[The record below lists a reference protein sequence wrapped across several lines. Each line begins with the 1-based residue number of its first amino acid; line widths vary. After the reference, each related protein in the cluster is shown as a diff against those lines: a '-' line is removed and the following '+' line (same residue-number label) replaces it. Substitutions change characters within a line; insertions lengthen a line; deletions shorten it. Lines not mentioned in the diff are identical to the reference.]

1 MWRHI
6 DSVHVFDDL
15 DVVARADW
23 LAAASAAKL
32 YIRWALVLY
41 VLLLL
46 LRHSYFL
53 FHYSLNLKLS
63 DLMNKQTN
71 KSLKAMWVFNLTE
84 TKNSEVNVL
93 FFHRLPDL
101 RI

>member
-1 MWRHI
+1 M
-6 DSVHVFDDL
+6 HVFDDL

-23 LAAASAAKL
+23 LAAASAAEL
-32 YIRWALVLY
+32 HIRWALVLY

-63 DLMNKQTN
+63 DLMNKQTK
-71 KSLKAMWVFNLTE
+71 KSLKGLWLFSLTKA
-84 TKNSEVNVL
+84 KNSEVNVP

-101 RI
+101 TI